1 MHDVASLGTSERKHR
16 SYHPKSALQKLLSM
30 VEPIMRPLTIEL
42 YETEKEEYAS
52 SQHSI
57 DEIICHAGQRNS
69 FQQFLR
75 ARETESCSFVKEFQ
89 FLCLCKEF
97 REWGDKLQYGPYR
110 IRVLA
115 NYIYH
120 NFIREGGAQSLAVSD
135 VIRRNIER
143 MRNGVGKVIPTLFEE
158 AYQYVSMVI
167 IQQNV
172 VKSFVESHYYQT
184 MWEDEEM
191 DCNLFK
197 ALSLGGAASLH
208 TSRNKPFAGG
218 SVGSSDPSSCSSSVS
233 RYSRSNFFGDGLS
246 SEASSAI
253 VSEIQSITSSKSGSS
268 KSSTGSNASA
278 AFDKYY
284 SSKNSQMK
292 SNKKKGVVN
301 PAKLMEELL
310 PRLEIVSLE
319 QSMRVQNF
327 GSLDQGPHGGD
338 TPVVVL
344 MRNKER
350 DGNEEGPV
358 DMGSLNHMTHHSLP
372 QQMGNLPYSQPQ
384 QQTSS
389 LFQPSSQPTTGP
401 LPAVQHSS
409 PPTQHSAPHTR
420 PVKQQCLRERSAST
434 QSVEAMVCDEE
445 EAVIRPE
452 PSEQPTRPA
461 WTEQTTQGTHTG
473 SGQVRSSDPNR
484 VPDVQIAYTY
494 STDSICYVKVL
505 PGPNVT
511 LQQFK
516 EVVAWNNPS
525 PNSRYFFKRQLP
537 GIGEVHEE
545 ISLDNSALPFWAP
558 NTIFGRVER
567 GLD

>member
-1 MHDVASLGTSERKHR
+1 
-16 SYHPKSALQKLLSM
+16 
-30 VEPIMRPLTIEL
+30 
-42 YETEKEEYAS
+42 
-52 SQHSI
+52 
-57 DEIICHAGQRNS
+57 
-69 FQQFLR
+69 
-75 ARETESCSFVKEFQ
+75 
-89 FLCLCKEF
+89 
-97 REWGDKLQYGPYR
+97 
-110 IRVLA
+110 
-115 NYIYH
+115 
-120 NFIREGGAQSLAVSD
+120 
-135 VIRRNIER
+135 
-143 MRNGVGKVIPTLFEE
+143 
-158 AYQYVSMVI
+158 MVI

-208 TSRNKPFAGG
+208 TSRSKPFAGG

-233 RYSRSNFFGDGLS
+233 GYSRSNFFGDGLS
-246 SEASSAI
+246 SEGSSTI
-253 VSEIQSITSSKSGSS
+253 LSGIQSISSSKSGSS

-292 SNKKKGVVN
+292 SNKKKGVVI

-344 MRNKER
+344 MRTKER
-350 DGNEEGPV
+350 EGGEGPV

-372 QQMGNLPYSQPQ
+372 QQMVSLPYSQPQ
-384 QQTSS
+384 QQAP
-389 LFQPSSQPTTGP
+389 LFQPPHQPTTG
-401 LPAVQHSS
+401 LAPAAQHTS
-409 PPTQHSAPHTR
+409 PPVQHSAP
-420 PVKQQCLRERSAST
+420 PAQQPEKQLCQRERSAST

-445 EAVIRPE
+445 EAVITE
-452 PSEQPTRPA
+452 PSEHPVRSS
-461 WTEQTTQGTHTG
+461 WTEPTAQAG
-473 SGQVRSSDPNR
+473 SGQARPSDPNR
-484 VPDVQIAYTY
+484 VPDIQIAYTY

-505 PGPNVT
+505 PGPQVT

-525 PNSRYFFKRQLP
+525 PNARYFFKRQLP

-545 ISLDNSALPFWAP
+545 INQDSLSLPFWAP

>member
-1 MHDVASLGTSERKHR
+1 MHDVASMGSSERKHR
-16 SYHPKSALQKLLSM
+16 SYHPRSALQKLLSM

-120 NFIREGGAQSLAVSD
+120 NFIREGGAQSLALSD

-143 MRNGVGKVIPTLFEE
+143 MRNSVGKVNSALFEE

-208 TSRNKPFAGG
+208 TSRHKPFAGG
-218 SVGSSDPSSCSSSVS
+218 SVGSSDASSCSSSVS
-233 RYSRSNFFGDGLS
+233 RYSRTNFFGDGLS

-253 VSEIQSITSSKSGSS
+253 VSEIQSIASSKSGSS

-310 PRLEIVSLE
+310 PRLEIISLE

-350 DGNEEGPV
+350 EGEEEGPV

-372 QQMGNLPYSQPQ
+372 QQMVTSTLQPFTQPPQ
-384 QQTSS
+384 QPPPSSS
-389 LFQPSSQPTTGP
+389 LYPSS
-401 LPAVQHSS
+401 A
-409 PPTQHSAPHTR
+409 R
-420 PVKQQCLRERSAST
+420 PSDKQQCVRERSAST

-445 EAVIRPE
+445 EPVVRQPE
-452 PSEQPTRPA
+452 QHVAMQPEQQPSEQPARPA
-461 WTEQTTQGTHTG
+461 WTEQTTQQSTG
-473 SGQVRSSDPNR
+473 SGQARSSDPNR
-484 VPDVQIAYTY
+484 APDVQIAYTY

-516 EVVAWNNPS
+516 EVVAWNNPV

-545 ISLDNSALPFWAP
+545 ISLDSSSLPFWAP